1 MTYFFHE
8 GKIYVILNKLTKLNS
23 DEYDA
28 EGTGYMVINT
38 LKETLGVSET
48 RLAMML
54 VHFTYDGVYATSE
67 ERIHGGG
74 CLNLIKNVAALLGL
88 NEGAI
93 TGQ

>member
-1 MTYFFHE
+1 
-8 GKIYVILNKLTKLNS
+8 
-23 DEYDA
+23 
-28 EGTGYMVINT
+28 
-38 LKETLGVSET
+38 
-48 RLAMML
+48 ML

-74 CLNLIKNVAALLGL
+74 CLNLIKNVAGLLGL